1 MAGVV
6 IARNFQFLAAWVDDG
21 LKQGFHLVVCLVEV
35 ALDLFQ
41 AGEDSLHLLLL
52 GFFPLAWLFL
62 AQLLNKPLA
71 LLLQIVNL
79 ALQDCDLPTILIHL
93 FYPLL
98 VLLDSFAYFCY
109 SILYC
114 VSELVVQSLSL
125 ALEEF
130 CCFLL
135 VARPIVLHLFH
146 DPFDFLEIAKEFFD
160 W

>member
-1 MAGVV
+1 M
-6 IARNFQFLAAWVDDG
+6 
-21 LKQGFHLVVCLVEV
+21 CLVEV

-79 ALQDCDLPTILIHL
+79 ALQDCDLPSILIHL

-98 VLLDSFAYFCY
+98 VLLDPLTYFGY
-109 SILYC
+109 PILYC

-146 DPFDFLEIAKEFFD
+146 DPFDFLEIAQELFD
-160 W
+160 